1 MIGKGKAVA
10 AMTIRK
16 RLFISN
22 LLMILVPVCIAA
34 LIAAGCVGAVW
45 YTVRFGGGL
54 GFDDSEDFYQVS
66 TGIAKLA
73 EQSLPDSNEQETL
86 DSITALLD
94 RKAVSLKIEQD
105 GQPYY
110 AYGTASPADDALSKA
125 AALLGDDAR
134 LSDGARSLYAHRVQ
148 IGGTDYRILI
158 FGSTQQVSYTGLKL
172 VAAAAMLLVLAA
184 ALAAVLLTNRFLTRF
199 VFRRIEQPLALLA
212 DGVHQIRD
220 GNLDFRITY
229 DGKDEFAPVCADF
242 NEMAERLRR
251 SIEQTL
257 RQEESRKELMASISH
272 DLRSPL
278 TSIKAYVEGLL
289 DGVARTPEMQRR
301 YLGTIK
307 SKAEDIDRMVSQ
319 IFLFSKMELEEYP
332 VHPEPLRLDE
342 EVDSLMQSAAP
353 EYRARGLEITV
364 QPAPVTVCADRDLLR
379 RILLN
384 IMDNSLKYKNK
395 PVGHL
400 EITMQAS
407 GGVCTLGLTDDGPG
421 VPEEACGKLFDVFY
435 RSDPARRNPAGG
447 SGLGLAIAA
456 TAAARMGGSIRAQ
469 NAQGGGLSIII
480 TLPEEGNH
488 AAYSDH

>member
-73 EQSLPDSNEQETL
+73 EQSLQDSNEQETL

-184 ALAAVLLTNRFLTRF
+184 ALTVVLLTNRFLTRF
-199 VFRRIEQPLALLA
+199 VFRRI
-212 DGVHQIRD
+212 
-220 GNLDFRITY
+220 
-229 DGKDEFAPVCADF
+229 
-242 NEMAERLRR
+242 
-251 SIEQTL
+251 
-257 RQEESRKELMASISH
+257 
-272 DLRSPL
+272 
-278 TSIKAYVEGLL
+278 
-289 DGVARTPEMQRR
+289 
-301 YLGTIK
+301 
-307 SKAEDIDRMVSQ
+307 
-319 IFLFSKMELEEYP
+319 
-332 VHPEPLRLDE
+332 
-342 EVDSLMQSAAP
+342 
-353 EYRARGLEITV
+353 
-364 QPAPVTVCADRDLLR
+364 
-379 RILLN
+379 
-384 IMDNSLKYKNK
+384 
-395 PVGHL
+395 
-400 EITMQAS
+400 
-407 GGVCTLGLTDDGPG
+407 
-421 VPEEACGKLFDVFY
+421 
-435 RSDPARRNPAGG
+435 
-447 SGLGLAIAA
+447 
-456 TAAARMGGSIRAQ
+456 
-469 NAQGGGLSIII
+469 
-480 TLPEEGNH
+480 
-488 AAYSDH
+488 

>member
-73 EQSLPDSNEQETL
+73 EQSLQDSNEQETL

-158 FGSTQQVSYTGLKL
+158 FGSTQQVS
-172 VAAAAMLLVLAA
+172 
-184 ALAAVLLTNRFLTRF
+184 
-199 VFRRIEQPLALLA
+199 
-212 DGVHQIRD
+212 
-220 GNLDFRITY
+220 
-229 DGKDEFAPVCADF
+229 
-242 NEMAERLRR
+242 
-251 SIEQTL
+251 
-257 RQEESRKELMASISH
+257 
-272 DLRSPL
+272 
-278 TSIKAYVEGLL
+278 
-289 DGVARTPEMQRR
+289 
-301 YLGTIK
+301 
-307 SKAEDIDRMVSQ
+307 
-319 IFLFSKMELEEYP
+319 
-332 VHPEPLRLDE
+332 
-342 EVDSLMQSAAP
+342 
-353 EYRARGLEITV
+353 
-364 QPAPVTVCADRDLLR
+364 
-379 RILLN
+379 
-384 IMDNSLKYKNK
+384 
-395 PVGHL
+395 
-400 EITMQAS
+400 
-407 GGVCTLGLTDDGPG
+407 
-421 VPEEACGKLFDVFY
+421 
-435 RSDPARRNPAGG
+435 
-447 SGLGLAIAA
+447 
-456 TAAARMGGSIRAQ
+456 
-469 NAQGGGLSIII
+469 
-480 TLPEEGNH
+480 
-488 AAYSDH
+488 

>member
-1 MIGKGKAVA
+1 
-10 AMTIRK
+10 MTIRK

-148 IGGTDYRILI
+148 IGGMDYRILI

-199 VFRRIEQPLALLA
+199 VFRRIEQPLTLLA

-332 VHPEPLRLDE
+332 VHPEPLWLDE
-342 EVDSLMQSAAP
+342 EVDSLMRSAAP
-353 EYRARGLEITV
+353 EYRARAGDHGT
-364 QPAPVTVCADRDLLR
+364 ACAGHSLR
-379 RILLN
+379 R
-384 IMDNSLKYKNK
+384 
-395 PVGHL
+395 P
-400 EITMQAS
+400 
-407 GGVCTLGLTDDGPG
+407 
-421 VPEEACGKLFDVFY
+421 
-435 RSDPARRNPAGG
+435 
-447 SGLGLAIAA
+447 
-456 TAAARMGGSIRAQ
+456 
-469 NAQGGGLSIII
+469 
-480 TLPEEGNH
+480 
-488 AAYSDH
+488 